1 MAVLVI
7 GEAPTAA
14 IEAAGLR
21 IHPCRTGGGDP
32 LPATLAGIDALI
44 LAAGATPA
52 ALPLVGPAL
61 AADMPVLA
69 LGDGARL
76 LTEAAGTRG
85 TGGDST
91 DPLLGGG
98 SAPHG
103 LRVGAGAWALPV
115 PGEADCELL
124 RRFAELVASRARTT
138 ATRAFF
144 TPRAA
149 AWEERFAYQT
159 PAYEAAVARMRLRP
173 GQHAL
178 DLGCGSGRALPALRA
193 LVGAAGTVIGVD
205 LTHAMLTAAA
215 RAGHAGPAQLLL
227 ADCGRLPLPSGAV
240 HGIFAAGLLDHLP
253 DPAAALREWARV
265 TAPGGELLLFHP
277 SGRAERAARHG
288 RTVSADD
295 PLAGPNLRPALE
307 AAGWHVATYEDA
319 PTHYLTRAE
328 RVLAPA
334 EHVPGLAER

>member
-7 GEAPTAA
+7 GEAPTDA

-21 IHPCRTGGGDP
+21 IHPCRPGTDDL
-32 LPATLAGIDALI
+32 LPATLTGIDAVI
-44 LAAGATPA
+44 LSPSATSA
-52 ALPLVGPAL
+52 ALPLVRPAL
-61 AADMPVLA
+61 AAEVPVLA
-69 LGDGARL
+69 LGEGVRL
-76 LTEAAGTRG
+76 LTEAASTAEGAAGGDPRACGTRG
-85 TGGDST
+85 GGA
-91 DPLLGGG
+91 DPLLGDGA
-98 SAPHG
+98 APHG
-103 LRVGAGAWALPV
+103 FRVGASAWGLPV
-115 PGEADCELL
+115 PDEADRELL
-124 RRFAELVASRARTT
+124 RRFAELVAGRAETT

-173 GQHAL
+173 GQCAL

-193 LVGAAGTVIGVD
+193 LVGAGGTVIGVD
-205 LTHAMLTAAA
+205 LTHAMLDAAA
-215 RAGHAGPAQLLL
+215 RAGNGGPARLLL
-227 ADCGRLPLPSGAV
+227 ADCVRLPLAAGAV

-253 DPAAALREWARV
+253 QPDATLREWARV

-288 RTVSADD
+288 RAVSPDD
-295 PLAGPNLRPALE
+295 PLAEPNLRPALE

-319 PTHYLTRAE
+319 PTHFLTRAT
-328 RVLAPA
+328 R
-334 EHVPGLAER
+334 

>member
-7 GEAPTAA
+7 GDAPTEA

-21 IHPCRTGGGDP
+21 IQACRNDADDP
-32 LPATLAGIDALI
+32 LPATLTGIDAVVLSP
-44 LAAGATPA
+44 GATPA

-61 AADMPVLA
+61 AAEVPVLA
-69 LGDGARL
+69 LGEGARL
-76 LTEAAGTRG
+76 LTEAADTRLRSA
-85 TGGDST
+85 GDTT
-91 DPLLGGG
+91 DPVLGGG
-98 SAPHG
+98 SAVHG
-103 LRVGAGAWALPV
+103 FRVGASAWVLPV
-115 PGEADCELL
+115 SDEADRALL
-124 RRFAELVASRARTT
+124 GRFAALVAARTETT

-173 GQHAL
+173 GQRAL

-193 LVGAAGTVIGVD
+193 LVGARGTVIGVD

-215 RAGHAGPAQLLL
+215 RAGRGGPARLLL
-227 ADCGRLPLPSGAV
+227 ADCGRLPLPAGAV

-253 DPAAALREWARV
+253 HPGAALREWARV

-288 RTVSADD
+288 RAVSPDD
-295 PLAGPNLRPALE
+295 LLAEPNLRPALE
-307 AAGWHVATYEDA
+307 AAGWHVAAYEDA
-319 PTHYLTRAE
+319 PTHFLTRAT
-328 RVLAPA
+328 R
-334 EHVPGLAER
+334 